1 MKSTTIY
8 SFVLLTAMLLFN
20 SCEKYL
26 DKLPDDQITEEEVF
40 SRFEKVDELVTDV
53 YAKAKSAN
61 TPMAWFF
68 HFSSAAITDEAEGT
82 SVEGNITNRYNTG
95 DWNPNSL
102 PGDNGQFWNDL
113 YDGIRRTNVI
123 LEGVEKHQTPDN
135 ILEPGSLEKRIGEV
149 YFLRAYFHYLLIRI
163 YGEIPYIDHV
173 ISATDDM
180 NFEKES
186 FHTVVAKIVEDAEEA
201 YARLPDR
208 WEGQNFARIDK
219 GASLGLIA
227 TVRWMAATP
236 LWNGAKER
244 GYPGTRSF
252 EDEYSYKKE
261 RWELVREAAK
271 DLLELKSEKG
281 GTRYKLYDKYS
292 ANDFDDSGGEN
303 TSNSTV
309 YTRLWQM
316 YYDMEAFKNEYVLFF
331 TKAKYEGWFG
341 DVYPP
346 GRGGGSRQQP
356 VQEQVDEYEYI
367 SDNGYGYPIYA
378 ERAENDGY
386 DDGNPYF
393 SVQRD
398 PRFYR
403 DIVFHGAAFRN
414 GDNNPSVM
422 NTASGSDR
430 INASNATVTGYY
442 LRKYLQEAW
451 NRNGSVSI
459 SAPPVWR
466 LPEFIYMYAEAV
478 NELDGPNQEI
488 YDMVNEVRERSFMAP
503 MPLEVLADQD
513 LMRQYIYRERR
524 VEYFYENKRAF
535 DFRLYLEPS
544 SEEEKTKEQAFRSSG
559 SSDNERSS
567 NYWKDKNGSYPKGQR
582 MINGMRPVEDPNGKI
597 EVNGKNYRM
606 QRFFVESR
614 TFDEAKHYLFP
625 ILISELQKSPTLE
638 QNPGW

>member
-1 MKSTTIY
+1 
-8 SFVLLTAMLLFN
+8 
-20 SCEKYL
+20 
-26 DKLPDDQITEEEVF
+26 
-40 SRFEKVDELVTDV
+40 
-53 YAKAKSAN
+53 
-61 TPMAWFF
+61 
-68 HFSSAAITDEAEGT
+68 
-82 SVEGNITNRYNTG
+82 
-95 DWNPNSL
+95 
-102 PGDNGQFWNDL
+102 
-113 YDGIRRTNVI
+113 
-123 LEGVEKHQTPDN
+123 
-135 ILEPGSLEKRIGEV
+135 
-149 YFLRAYFHYLLIRI
+149 
-163 YGEIPYIDHV
+163 
-173 ISATDDM
+173 
-180 NFEKES
+180 
-186 FHTVVAKIVEDAEEA
+186 
-201 YARLPDR
+201 
-208 WEGQNFARIDK
+208 
-219 GASLGLIA
+219 
-227 TVRWMAATP
+227 
-236 LWNGAKER
+236 
-244 GYPGTRSF
+244 
-252 EDEYSYKKE
+252 
-261 RWELVREAAK
+261 
-271 DLLELKSEKG
+271 
-281 GTRYKLYDKYS
+281 
-292 ANDFDDSGGEN
+292 
-303 TSNSTV
+303 
-309 YTRLWQM
+309 
-316 YYDMEAFKNEYVLFF
+316 
-331 TKAKYEGWFG
+331 
-341 DVYPP
+341 

-503 MPLEVLADQD
+503 MPLEVLADQE

-544 SEEEKTKEQAFRSSG
+544 SEEEKTKEQAFLSSG